1 MKSILDKWR
10 SATSDVHGGHAHT
23 DSQDSVF
30 FSAAMT
36 EHEQDG
42 NTIAPW
48 EARAVEI
55 DAKRM
60 SASRGGKLL
69 QEQCAKNKFM
79 AQLPGDLVARMAP
92 FMDFAQ
98 IAADRDVVRQDEYGD
113 FMFFLL
119 SGTMA
124 VNRIQPWG
132 EKLLLAQT
140 RPGDLIGEMSLLD
153 SGIRFSACT
162 TMTECEIAILTAQ
175 ALDDM
180 MLKDPQLAAALVA
193 LLARKLSLRLRAV
206 SARLSENQK

>member
-10 SATSDVHGGHAHT
+10 SATSDAHGGHAHT

-92 FMDFAQ
+92 FMVSKTITGALGLAPAPPAPLPPAV
-98 IAADRDVVRQDEYGD
+98 AAGRGSRSAPAAPAGW
-113 FMFFLL
+113 
-119 SGTMA
+119 
-124 VNRIQPWG
+124 PW
-132 EKLLLAQT
+132 
-140 RPGDLIGEMSLLD
+140 R
-153 SGIRFSACT
+153 C
-162 TMTECEIAILTAQ
+162 
-175 ALDDM
+175 
-180 MLKDPQLAAALVA
+180 
-193 LLARKLSLRLRAV
+193 
-206 SARLSENQK
+206 

>member
-1 MKSILDKWR
+1 
-10 SATSDVHGGHAHT
+10 
-23 DSQDSVF
+23 
-30 FSAAMT
+30 
-36 EHEQDG
+36 
-42 NTIAPW
+42 
-48 EARAVEI
+48 
-55 DAKRM
+55 
-60 SASRGGKLL
+60 
-69 QEQCAKNKFM
+69 
-79 AQLPGDLVARMAP
+79 MAP

-162 TMTECEIAILTAQ
+162 TMTECEIAVLTAQ